1 VSRFGNGL
9 ALLRDGEHVV
19 VLTTAAAKR
28 EAGVDSRHQET
39 PVRSGAPENLASN
52 ANEGAILRTPSERS
66 GIACASHRPLVGRI
80 GDVGPYEGTAE
91 SRRRGCHREL
101 AVLKR
106 LKGRH
111 VTCKV
116 HRFVPCDAA
125 PISGS
130 PFELAARFVTS
141 VVRSAD
147 AGLADPPTSGRPAT
161 GDRALGRLT
170 ISSVPKEA
178 AEAVVRELANRV
190 SRPAKSG
197 RAFNRLVL
205 ANHSGT
211 LWINRSSRLGA
222 TCARAWGRL
231 NKSGPVAAGR
241 ASL

>member
-1 VSRFGNGL
+1 MSRFGNGL

-116 HRFVPCDAA
+116 HRFVPCDAHPSPDRRSSWPPGSSPRSCGA
-125 PISGS
+125 PM
-130 PFELAARFVTS
+130 R
-141 VVRSAD
+141 D
-147 AGLADPPTSGRPAT
+147 WPTRRRPAVLPL
-161 GDRALGRLT
+161 A
-170 ISSVPKEA
+170 IVPSA
-178 AEAVVRELANRV
+178 ASP
-190 SRPAKSG
+190 SRPF
-197 RAFNRLVL
+197 RRRLPRP
-205 ANHSGT
+205 SFGSWRT
-211 LWINRSSRLGA
+211 GCRDPR
-222 TCARAWGRL
+222 
-231 NKSGPVAAGR
+231 KAAGH
-241 ASL
+241 SIVLY